1 MLALATVAVAACSND
16 PIARAPVPPVD
27 WASFRR
33 ASPRAAPEIA
43 PTTEERDVADAYLA
57 ALMTPRFGQ
66 LASRLAKEVGVS
78 FSGSEG
84 VSGRERAVRLHELL
98 FGAFDDRRFVARRVL
113 CTADTQAVEW
123 TMTGRQA
130 RDWMRVAP
138 TGRSVEFNGVT
149 LLWTN
154 DDGTITEAH
163 VYFDVA
169 AVKGQLGTGP
179 KQLVEL
185 PFPPPAAPGER
196 LEQRGT
202 PVEMANVGVVRAQL
216 DALEAKDEQAYL
228 ASMTD
233 DVEIHTSERAGPTR
247 GKGTTKAY
255 YRTLDHAIGQLDTT
269 VRGAWG
275 IATFVVVEYAIDGL
289 QLAPLG
295 WVPLMPDRV
304 VGLHVLDVDE
314 VSGGRI
320 DRIWRY
326 ENPEEITEEG
336 PDFEGFEADR

>member
-1 MLALATVAVAACSND
+1 MLALASVAVAACSNG
-16 PIARAPVPPVD
+16 PVARAPAPPVD
-27 WASFRR
+27 WASFRH
-33 ASPRAAPEIA
+33 ASPRAEPASA

-57 ALMTPRFGQ
+57 TLMMPHFAQ
-66 LASRLAKEVGVS
+66 LASRLANDVRVS

-84 VSGRERAVRLHELL
+84 VSGRERAVRLHEIL
-98 FGAFDDRRFVARRVL
+98 FGAFDDRRFVADRVL

-149 LLWTN
+149 VLWTKN
-154 DDGTITEAH
+154 DGTIAEAH

-179 KQLVEL
+179 KELEL
-185 PFPPPAAPGER
+185 PFPPQAATGER
-196 LEQRGT
+196 LEQVGT

-233 DVEIHTSERAGPTR
+233 DVEIHTSERAAGPTR
-247 GKGTTKAY
+247 GKQAAKAY
-255 YRTLDHAIGQLDTT
+255 YRTLDHAIAQLDTT
-269 VRGAWG
+269 VRNAWG
-275 IATFVVVEYAIDGL
+275 ITTFVVVEYSIDGL

-295 WVPLMPDRV
+295 SVPLMPDRV
-304 VGLHVLDVDE
+304 VGLHVVDVDE
-314 VSGGRI
+314 ISGGRI
-320 DRIWRY
+320 ERIWRY
-326 ENPEEITEEG
+326 DNPEEITEEG